1 MTQVLLVED
10 NALNR
15 ELVTDLLEVN
25 GYQVVGVESAE
36 EGLQRVHSQPPDVIL
51 MDIALPGLDGL
62 SALRELKA
70 NPATQDIPVAM
81 LSAHARQDDERA
93 ARAAGCTVY
102 LSKPINTRTFVATVA
117 ALIATVTALHLPPT
131 ANGGKR

>member
-25 GYQVVGVESAE
+25 GYQVSGVESAE
-36 EGLQRVHSQPPDVIL
+36 EGLKWASSQHPDVIL

-62 SALRELKA
+62 SALSQLKA
-70 NPATQDIPVAM
+70 DPITRDIPVAM
-81 LSAHARQDDERA
+81 LSAHAMEEDERA
-93 ARAAGCTVY
+93 ARAAGCAVY
-102 LSKPINTRTFVATVA
+102 LSKPINTRTFVAAVA
-117 ALIATVTALHLPPT
+117 ALHLPP
-131 ANGGKR
+131 AGSGEAS